1 MVDAPIVSE
10 GFRPSSFQPVHRHAS
25 HHRDSFLVPIL
36 VSATGNLAPDII
48 TLQEVDEPLGIPAC
62 MEECGY
68 RGHHTPIDITG
79 KHGRVDSCA
88 LYYRTDRWKS
98 VMVESIR
105 LDDLATL
112 CTKNQAGNFSASTRA
127 SLIGIES
134 SFLRKNMALLVR
146 LQHLE
151 SRQEIVVVVSH
162 LFWNPL
168 YQDVKVGTVTLA

>member
-1 MVDAPIVSE
+1 
-10 GFRPSSFQPVHRHAS
+10 
-25 HHRDSFLVPIL
+25 
-36 VSATGNLAPDII
+36 
-48 TLQEVDEPLGIPAC
+48 

-68 RGHHTPIDITG
+68 SGHHTPTDISG

-88 LYYRTDRWKS
+88 LYYRTDSWKS
-98 VMVESIR
+98 VIVESIR

-112 CTKNQAGNFSASTRA
+112 CTKNRAGNFSASTRA

-151 SRQEIVVVVSH
+151 TRQEIVVAVSH

-168 YQDVKVGTVTLA
+168 YQDVKAGTMTVVYMLLLLLQWVFSPKTVDDPLSFPVTSCCCCGLVVSSASCSDPCLRVCQWIAHSLCG